1 MPLIECTLIKGYDS
15 QVRKRLA
22 ERVTDAACSSIGAAS
37 DFVTVTIKEVDPDN
51 YMRGRISR
59 VPASAPK
66 PAEDIVRGFLA
77 AMEARDLDAAKS
89 HLSDDFTMTFPGNTR
104 FAELG
109 ELVAWAR
116 QRYQSVSK
124 SYEGFETAFHG
135 TRSTVFCFGTLSG
148 SWPDST
154 RFSDIRFID
163 RFELEGET
171 IVSQMVWNDMAE
183 MKPA

>member
-1 MPLIECTLIKGYDS
+1 MPLIECTLIKGYDVE
-15 QVRKRLA
+15 VRKRLA

-51 YMRGRISR
+51 YMRGRTSR
-59 VPASAPK
+59 VPASAPR
-66 PAEDIVRGFLA
+66 PAEEIVRGFLA
-77 AMEARDLDAAKS
+77 AMEARDLDAAKA
-89 HLSDDFTMTFPGNTR
+89 HLADNFTMTFPGNAR
-104 FAELG
+104 FTELG

-116 QRYQSVSK
+116 QRYQSVKK
-124 SYEGFETAFHG
+124 SYEGFDTAFHG

-148 SWPDST
+148 SWLDGSG
-154 RFSDIRFID
+154 FSGIRFVD

>member
-1 MPLIECTLIKGYDS
+1 MPLIECTLIKGYDAE
-15 QVRKRLA
+15 VRKRLA

-51 YMRGRISR
+51 YMRGRTSR

-89 HLSDDFTMTFPGNTR
+89 HLSDDFTMTFPGNAR
-104 FAELG
+104 FAELE

-124 SYEGFETAFHG
+124 SYEGFDTAFHG

-148 SWPDST
+148 SWLDGT
-154 RFSDIRFID
+154 GFSGIRFID

-171 IVSQMVWNDMAE
+171 IISQMVWNDMAE

>member
-51 YMRGRISR
+51 YMRGRTSR

-77 AMEARDLDAAKS
+77 AIEARDLDAAKS
-89 HLSDDFTMTFPGNTR
+89 HLSDDFTMTFPGNAR
-104 FAELG
+104 FAELE

-124 SYEGFETAFHG
+124 SYEGFDTAFHG

-148 SWPDST
+148 SWLDGT

-163 RFELEGET
+163 RFELESET

>member
-1 MPLIECTLIKGYDS
+1 MPLIECTLIKGYDTK
-15 QVRKRLA
+15 VRKRLA
-22 ERVTDAACSSIGAAS
+22 ERLTDAACCSIGVAS
-37 DFVTVTIKEVDPDN
+37 DFVTVTIKEVDSNN
-51 YMRGRISR
+51 YMRGRMSR
-59 VPASAPK
+59 VPASAPR
-66 PAEDIVRGFLA
+66 PAEHIVRDFLA
-77 AMEARDLDAAKS
+77 EMEARDLDAAKA
-89 HLSDDFTMTFPGNTR
+89 HLADNFTMTFPGNAR
-104 FAELG
+104 FTKLD

-124 SYEGFETAFHG
+124 SFEAFDTAFHG

-148 SWPDST
+148 SWLDGT
-154 RFSDIRFID
+154 RFSGVRFVD

>member
-51 YMRGRISR
+51 YMRGRTSR
-59 VPASAPK
+59 VPASAPR
-66 PAEDIVRGFLA
+66 PAQDIVRDFLA
-77 AMEARDLDAAKS
+77 AMESRDLDAAKA
-89 HLSDDFTMTFPGNTR
+89 HLADDFTMTFPGNAYFT
-104 FAELG
+104 ELD

-124 SYEGFETAFHG
+124 SYEGFDTAFHG
-135 TRSTVFCFGTLSG
+135 TRSTVFCFGTLAG
-148 SWPDST
+148 SWLDGT
-154 RFSDIRFID
+154 GFSGIRFID
-163 RFELEGET
+163 RFELEGEN

-183 MKPA
+183 MKPT

>member
-22 ERVTDAACSSIGAAS
+22 ERVTDAACSSIGAVS

-51 YMRGRISR
+51 YMRGRTSR
-59 VPASAPK
+59 VPASAPR

-77 AMEARDLDAAKS
+77 AMEVRDLDAAKS
-89 HLSDDFTMTFPGNTR
+89 HLSEDFTMTFPGNAR
-104 FAELG
+104 LAELE

-135 TRSTVFCFGTLSG
+135 TSSTVFCFGTLSG
-148 SWPDST
+148 SWPDGT
-154 RFSDIRFID
+154 RFSNIRFID

>member
-51 YMRGRISR
+51 YMRGRKSR
-59 VPASAPK
+59 VPASAPT

-89 HLSDDFTMTFPGNTR
+89 YLAEGFTMTFPGNASFTTL
-104 FAELG
+104 E
-109 ELVAWAR
+109 ELVAWGAAR
-116 QRYQSVSK
+116 YNSISK
-124 SYEGFETAFHG
+124 SFTGFQTAFHG
-135 TRSTVFCFGTLSG
+135 TRSTVFCHGTLSG
-148 SWPDST
+148 SWPDGT
-154 RFSDIRFID
+154 PFGGIRFID

-171 IVSQMVWNDMAE
+171 IILQEVWNDLAE
-183 MKPA
+183 MRPA